1 MEATMHEPIRLFTE
15 HFPLGGRA
23 GQTTIATLK
32 TVLPFERRQKARQRT
47 RTTAGDEVGLQLPR
61 GTILRG
67 GDLLRAA
74 DGTLLE
80 VVAAHEPVSTVFSRN
95 SRQLARV
102 AYHLGNRHVAL
113 QIGPGWVRYLA
124 DHVLDAMVA
133 QLGLNVLHDDE
144 PFEPEAGAYD
154 SHSHSH
160 GHGNHEHRHGS
171 VAFGNLRA
179 VHSHEP

>member
-1 MEATMHEPIRLFTE
+1 MNEPLRVFTE
-15 HFPLGGRA
+15 HFPIGGRV

-32 TVLPFERRQKARQRT
+32 AVLPFERRQKARQRT
-47 RTTAGDEVGLQLPR
+47 RTTTGEEIGLQLPR

-74 DGTLLE
+74 DGTMLE
-80 VVAAHEPVSTVFSRN
+80 IVAAHEPVSTVFSRN

-113 QIGPGWVRYLA
+113 QFGLGWVRYLS

-133 QLGLNVLHDDE
+133 QLALNVLHDHE
-144 PFEPEAGAYD
+144 PFEPEAGAYGA
-154 SHSHSH
+154 HSHPHAHDDREPSH
-160 GHGNHEHRHGS
+160 GS
-171 VAFGNLRA
+171 LAFGALRA
-179 VHSHEP
+179 VHRHEP

>member
-1 MEATMHEPIRLFTE
+1 MSEPLRLFTE
-15 HFPLGGRA
+15 HFPTGGRTA
-23 GQTTIATLK
+23 QTTIATLRA
-32 TVLPFERRQKARQRT
+32 VLPFERRQKARQRT
-47 RTTAGDEVGLQLPR
+47 RTTAGEDVGLQLPR

-80 VVAAHEPVSTVFSRN
+80 ILAAHEAVSTVFSRN
-95 SRQLARV
+95 TRQLARV

-144 PFEPEAGAYD
+144 PFEPEAGAYG

-160 GHGNHEHRHGS
+160 AQADHAHPHTS
-171 VAFGNLRA
+171 IAFGNLRA
-179 VHSHEP
+179 VHSYDP

>member
-1 MEATMHEPIRLFTE
+1 MNEPSCLFTE
-15 HFPLGGRA
+15 HFPIGGPARH
-23 GQTTIATLK
+23 TTIATLK
-32 TVLPFERRQKARQRT
+32 AVLPFESRQKARQRT
-47 RTTAGDEVGLQLPR
+47 HTTAGEEIGLQLRR

-80 VVAAHEPVSTVFSRN
+80 VVAAREPVSTIFSRN

-113 QIGPGWVRYLA
+113 QVGPGWVRYLT

-133 QLGLNVLHDDE
+133 QLGLNVLHDHQ
-144 PFEPEAGAYD
+144 PFEPEAGAYGA
-154 SHSHSH
+154 HSHSH
-160 GHGNHEHRHGS
+160 AQSDREPAHTSLAFGALRVVHRH
-171 VAFGNLRA
+171 
-179 VHSHEP
+179 EP

>member
-1 MEATMHEPIRLFTE
+1 MNEPLRLFTE
-15 HFPLGGRA
+15 HFPLGGRTR
-23 GQTTIATLK
+23 QTSVATLK
-32 TVLPFERRQKARQRT
+32 AVLPFERRQKARQRT
-47 RTTAGDEVGLQLPR
+47 RIAAGDEVGLHLPR

-80 VVAAHEPVSTVFSRN
+80 VVAAHEPVSTVLSRDL
-95 SRQLARV
+95 RDLARV

-113 QIGPGWVRYLA
+113 QIGPGWLRYLT

-133 QLGLNVLHDDE
+133 QLGLNVRHEHE
-144 PFEPEAGAYD
+144 PFEPEAGAYGAH

-160 GHGNHEHRHGS
+160 GDHAHAHDS

-179 VHSHEP
+179 VHRHEP

>member
-1 MEATMHEPIRLFTE
+1 MNESLRLFTE
-15 HFPLGGRA
+15 HFPIGGRA

-32 TVLPFERRQKARQRT
+32 AILPFERRQKARQRAV
-47 RTTAGDEVGLQLPR
+47 TTLGEEVGLQLPR
-61 GTILRG
+61 GAILRG

-80 VVAAHEPVSTVFSRN
+80 VVAAHEPVSTVFTRN

-113 QIGPGWVRYLA
+113 QVGPGWVRYLA

-133 QLGLNVLHDDE
+133 QLGLNVLHNDE
-144 PFEPEAGAYD
+144 PFEPEAGAYGA
-154 SHSHSH
+154 HSHSH
-160 GHGNHEHRHGS
+160 AHGDHEHAHGG

-179 VHSHEP
+179 VHQHEP